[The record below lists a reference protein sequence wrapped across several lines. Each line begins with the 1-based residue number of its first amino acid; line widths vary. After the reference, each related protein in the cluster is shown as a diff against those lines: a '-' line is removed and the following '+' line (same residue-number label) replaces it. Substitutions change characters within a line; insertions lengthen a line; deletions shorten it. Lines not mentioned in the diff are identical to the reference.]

1 MLKGK
6 IVRKVEKILSDF
18 SIPENLTAGRFCVVE
33 IFFQQGNL
41 DRDVDS
47 VYYNSAI

>member
-1 MLKGK
+1 MKL
-6 IVRKVEKILSDF
+6 EKILSDF
-18 SIPENLTAGRFCVVE
+18 LIPENLIAGRFCAIE

-41 DRDVDS
+41 DMDADP